1 MVVWDL
7 YIDESYNDDHTLCI
21 GGFLAPRGM
30 WDAIV
35 KPWRERLEYEN
46 RQSTK
51 KGFPLI
57 RRYHAT
63 DCEGGNKEFSH
74 KKGWQPNRRKLLAR
88 RMCEIISTT
97 GPCGIV
103 VGGRIDEI
111 KQYIDPKTDAAKQTL
126 YDICFRMLLL
136 DVGQIMTARFPGAT
150 VRVVFDD
157 SSYGKYVR
165 RAFRRTK
172 EDRGSAEMSKLFTEL
187 VAGDSAVDVEL
198 QVADLLAYEGFKLLN
213 DRKTDQDM
221 RLWLRKLLGSK
232 TPIQITRFTDENFKD
247 VLRMKKNTE
256 EGRSLEEGVTS
267 KLAVTVEGLRTIGIV
282 INNE

>member
-1 MVVWDL
+1 
-7 YIDESYNDDHTLCI
+7 
-21 GGFLAPRGM
+21 
-30 WDAIV
+30 
-35 KPWRERLEYEN
+35 
-46 RQSTK
+46 
-51 KGFPLI
+51 
-57 RRYHAT
+57 
-63 DCEGGNKEFSH
+63 
-74 KKGWQPNRRKLLAR
+74 
-88 RMCEIISTT
+88 MCEIISTT

-247 VLRMKKNTE
+247 MLRMKKNTE

>member
-1 MVVWDL
+1 
-7 YIDESYNDDHTLCI
+7 
-21 GGFLAPRGM
+21 
-30 WDAIV
+30 
-35 KPWRERLEYEN
+35 
-46 RQSTK
+46 
-51 KGFPLI
+51 
-57 RRYHAT
+57 
-63 DCEGGNKEFSH
+63 
-74 KKGWQPNRRKLLAR
+74 
-88 RMCEIISTT
+88 MCEIISTT